1 VRPERGEA
9 NFNETFDRLGDGE
22 YGEWRASECGA
33 RFPTTSVYELVRW
46 PRSWVLAEDRREDPH
61 ATGAATGALARRGKE
76 LGPLFAPEFMLDWVA
91 AYLVM
96 DELDKHG
103 FSIPLHDAHP
113 MEVDAQVRA
122 GLPPAP
128 NLRGK

>member
-1 VRPERGEA
+1 
-9 NFNETFDRLGDGE
+9 
-22 YGEWRASECGA
+22 
-33 RFPTTSVYELVRW
+33 
-46 PRSWVLAEDRREDPH
+46 
-61 ATGAATGALARRGKE
+61 
-76 LGPLFAPEFMLDWVA
+76 MLDWVA

-96 DELDKHG
+96 DELDKQG